1 MTRAQMLAHL
11 ELTYMEL
18 VLPISTDEYYSS
30 LRSLIDV
37 EDVSSQ
43 VEQDELSHYG
53 HMYKHKVG
61 NFLYYH
67 FVSMHKVEG
76 YPELESEAFYK
87 EPYMSTE
94 DIMKDLEWLLNPLD

>member
-11 ELTYMEL
+11 ELTYMDV
-18 VLPISTDEYYSS
+18 VLSISTDEYYSS
-30 LRSLIDV
+30 FKSLMDA
-37 EDVSSQ
+37 EDVSLE
-43 VEQDELSHYG
+43 VKQDVLSHYG
-53 HMYKHKVG
+53 YMYKHKVG

-87 EPYMSTE
+87 EPHMSTE
-94 DIMKDLEWLLNPLD
+94 DIMKDIGWLLNPLD